1 MAKNKNVGKNGIV
14 IYEDK
19 GKKISVEATL
29 RNETIW
35 LTQVEIASLFQS
47 ERSVITKH
55 LRNIF
60 DSGELEEKSNV
71 QKMHIANSDK
81 PVKFYDLD
89 AILSVGYRVNS
100 KRATQFRIW
109 ATKTLREHILK
120 GYTINQNR
128 LLEDRR
134 KFEQLQNAIT
144 FLRKKSKTEMLAGQ
158 EGEMLDLLAHY
169 SETLSLLEQYDTNR
183 IRKARGRKAKFKIN
197 YEHCQGIIKELK
209 RELSAKGNIG
219 NLFGIERNGAFQ
231 GIVGNLYQTFSG
243 KELYSDVISKA
254 ANLLYLTVKDHSFS
268 DGNKRIGSFLFVY
281 FLDKN
286 NYLFRENGERKIS
299 DNALVALALLV
310 AESQPNEKDT
320 MIALISQLIK

>member
-1 MAKNKNVGKNGIV
+1 
-14 IYEDK
+14 
-19 GKKISVEATL
+19 
-29 RNETIW
+29 
-35 LTQVEIASLFQS
+35 
-47 ERSVITKH
+47 
-55 LRNIF
+55 
-60 DSGELEEKSNV
+60 
-71 QKMHIANSDK
+71 MHIANSDK
-81 PVKFYDLD
+81 PVKFYNLD

-134 KFEQLQNAIT
+134 KFEQLQNTIT

-197 YEHCQGIIKELK
+197 YEHCQSVIKELK
-209 RELSAKGNIG
+209 RELSAKDNIG
-219 NLFGIERNGAFQ
+219 NLFGIERDGAFQ

-243 KELYSDVISKA
+243 KELYPDIISKA

-310 AESQPNEKDT
+310 AESQPNEKDV
-320 MIALISQLIK
+320 MIALISQLIKQ